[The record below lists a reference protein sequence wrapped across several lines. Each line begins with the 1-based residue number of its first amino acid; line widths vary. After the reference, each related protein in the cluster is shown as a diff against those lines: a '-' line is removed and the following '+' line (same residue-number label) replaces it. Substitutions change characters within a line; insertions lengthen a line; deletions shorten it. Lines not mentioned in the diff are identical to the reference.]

1 MYRVWISPKKLEVP
15 KNPKTSKP
23 ENTQTRTNTQKFKQI
38 PKNIQIVK
46 KLILP
51 EIRSDE
57 PKSYPN
63 T

>member
-1 MYRVWISPKKLEVP
+1 MYRVRISLKKSEVP
-15 KNPKTSKP
+15 KNPKTPKP

-38 PKNIQIVK
+38 PENIQIVK

-51 EIRSDE
+51 GNISDE